1 MPSFTRKAIMEACMQ
16 LLNERPVNKIAVK
29 DIVEQCGINRNT
41 FYYHFQDLP
50 SLIEAIAKEEADYVI
65 GKYAQV
71 ESYEQC
77 LNIVVEF
84 ILKNR
89 TATLHL
95 YNSANR
101 DLYDG
106 YLMNICQYAVET
118 YFNTAFSNRKISA
131 WDRAVIIRSYQ
142 CHCYGFFIDWL
153 NSGLK
158 EDILP
163 MLARLCELREG
174 MIEETFRRAEE
185 KPTA

>member
-1 MPSFTRKAIMEACMQ
+1 MPSFTRKAIMDAFMQ

-29 DIVEQCGINRNT
+29 DIVERCGINRNT

-50 SLIEAIAKEEADYVI
+50 SLIEAIAKEEVDYVI
-65 GKYAQV
+65 GKYARV

-89 TATLHL
+89 RATLHL

-101 DLYDG
+101 DMYG
-106 YLMNICQYAVET
+106 RYLMDTCQYVVET
-118 YFNTAFSNRKISA
+118 YFNTAFSDRKLTA
-131 WDRAVIIRSYQ
+131 WDRSVIVTSYK
-142 CHCYGFFIDWL
+142 CHCYGLFIDWL

-158 EDILP
+158 EDLLP
-163 MLARLCELREG
+163 MLNRMCELREG
-174 MIEETFRRAEE
+174 VIEEMFKRAEE
-185 KPTA
+185 SNA